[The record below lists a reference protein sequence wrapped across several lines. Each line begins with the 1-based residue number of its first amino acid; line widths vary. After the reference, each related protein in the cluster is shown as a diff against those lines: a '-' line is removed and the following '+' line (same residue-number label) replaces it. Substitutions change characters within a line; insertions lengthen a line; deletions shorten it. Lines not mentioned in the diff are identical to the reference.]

1 MYETMCI
8 PQVTAVLEILQPTY
22 QHVVDLSYLE
32 KGELNFI
39 AWTLPY
45 DDDDNG
51 KADSYCAMNPQ
62 VCKDISFNQKVIFEI
77 FDYLHQYIPVVGPR
91 FCLAKIDLRSGMT

>member
-1 MYETMCI
+1 M
-8 PQVTAVLEILQPTY
+8 LEILQPTY
-22 QHVVDLSYLE
+22 QHVVDLSHLE

-51 KADSYCAMNPQ
+51 RVEADSYCAMNPQ
-62 VCKDISFNQKVIFEI
+62 ACS
-77 FDYLHQYIPVVGPR
+77 
-91 FCLAKIDLRSGMT
+91 